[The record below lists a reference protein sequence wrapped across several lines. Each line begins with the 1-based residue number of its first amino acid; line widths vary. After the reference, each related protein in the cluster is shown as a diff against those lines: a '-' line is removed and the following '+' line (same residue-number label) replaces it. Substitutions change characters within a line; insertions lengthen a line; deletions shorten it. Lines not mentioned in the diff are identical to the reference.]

1 MIKKKYSILI
11 ILFFISSS
19 LYSNDKVEQSTINW
33 ILDRD
38 HIQKPRGGNTN
49 GLPTEI
55 DFNGSEYFSKLKN
68 INNKKIKI
76 LYFFLVMYYDSI
88 WEL

>member
-11 ILFFISSS
+11 ILLFISSG
-19 LYSNDKVEQSTINW
+19 LYSNEKVEQSTINW

-38 HIQKPRGGNTN
+38 HIQKPRGGNTD

-55 DFNGSEYFSKLKN
+55 DTSGSKYF
-68 INNKKIKI
+68 KK
-76 LYFFLVMYYDSI
+76 
-88 WEL
+88 

>member
-11 ILFFISSS
+11 ILLFISSS

-55 DFNGSEYFSKLKN
+55 DFKGSEYFSK
-68 INNKKIKI
+68 
-76 LYFFLVMYYDSI
+76 
-88 WEL
+88 